1 MKPLYALKAL
11 VVLSLSSFSVGHYTF
26 PDLIAN
32 NTVTTD
38 WQYVRITANHYSNGP
53 VTDVTSQAIR
63 CYELDSTSATQAGIA
78 TVTAGS
84 TVGFKADNTMG
95 HPGYFSAYLSTASPA
110 ANSNN
115 AGLGKTW

>member
-1 MKPLYALKAL
+1 MFIAHWNRLVLIRTLK
-11 VVLSLSSFSVGHYTF
+11 
-26 PDLIAN
+26 I
-32 NTVTTD
+32 VT
-38 WQYVRITANHYSNGP
+38 YYK

-95 HPGYFSAYLSTASPA
+95 HPGVRAYSI
-110 ANSNN
+110 
-115 AGLGKTW
+115 KRRDDE